1 MGNPDTPGFK
11 GSSGADTNPI
21 PVALIQAKLAEEAAE
36 PAAHEAAPVAEEP
49 APAADAGPAGP
60 MTAGT
65 QVINLPPVPAA
76 EPEPDAAVGADAP
89 PQPEP
94 EPQPA
99 RPAPTT
105 EGTRVMALPPLPAP
119 AAPSRRRPQSR
130 RDQPVSGWVR
140 CPRARPSSSY
150 PSPPGP
156 LPGAPCGPAA
166 PAARPDKP
174 PVRSAPRPTRPAPP
188 PAAAPPVVAPR
199 QASGPPAPAPPQP
212 DPRFNPP
219 AAPVATPF
227 TRAAPSAP
235 QPPPGYQDP
244 RIPSHTDLGLVRA
257 RPLPQRG
264 WRRAV
269 HRLTGLN
276 PGESEL
282 ENTRQKLV
290 ARVSQPVRG
299 DYSIAVLSMK
309 GGVGKT
315 TTTVG
320 LGSTFAAIRGDRVIA
335 VDANPD
341 FGTLAQRGPDQS
353 RSTVRDLLLDDNIFR
368 YSDIRR
374 HTSQS
379 TSRLEILASERDP
392 ATSEAF
398 SDADYR
404 VVIRLLQRFYNLI
417 LTDCGTGL
425 VHSAMSAI
433 LDEADAIVLVAS
445 PAIDAARSAF
455 ATLDWLEHHG
465 RGHLVPNA
473 TVVISAARPGKA
485 SVDLDKLAAQF
496 LTRIRSVH
504 VIPFDDHLAQG
515 SEIVLD
521 LMANRTRQAFLE
533 LAASIADGFAD
544 TKRAA
549 SRH

>member
-1 MGNPDTPGFK
+1 MD
-11 GSSGADTNPI
+11 
-21 PVALIQAKLAEEAAE
+21 
-36 PAAHEAAPVAEEP
+36 
-49 APAADAGPAGP
+49 
-60 MTAGT
+60 
-65 QVINLPPVPAA
+65 
-76 EPEPDAAVGADAP
+76 
-89 PQPEP
+89 
-94 EPQPA
+94 
-99 RPAPTT
+99 
-105 EGTRVMALPPLPAP
+105 LPPLP
-119 AAPSRRRPQSR
+119 RRPVSEPPADTPPPRPAPVFSR
-130 RDQPVSGWVR
+130 PPVFSE
-140 CPRARPSSSY
+140 
-150 PSPPGP
+150 PPALIEP
-156 LPGAPCGPAA
+156 PEPPAPEPTAVIEI
-166 PAARPDKP
+166 PEQP
-174 PVRSAPRPTRPAPP
+174 PVRPAPIPGRPAPEPSPAPP
-188 PAAAPPVVAPR
+188 PAPPPPVPQQPPPPVAQQPPDPR
-199 QASGPPAPAPPQP
+199 LNPPAPP
-212 DPRFNPP
+212 
-219 AAPVATPF
+219 PVATPF
-227 TRAAPSAP
+227 TRTAPGAP
-235 QPPPGYQDP
+235 PQHPQDP
-244 RIPSHTDLGLVRA
+244 RMPSHTELGLVRRV
-257 RPLPQRG
+257 RPLPQSG
-264 WRRAV
+264 WRKVV
-269 HRLTGLN
+269 HRVTGLN
-276 PGESEL
+276 PKESEQ

-425 VHSAMSAI
+425 VHSAMSAV

-473 TVVISAARPGKA
+473 TVVISASRPGKS
-485 SVDLDKLAAQF
+485 SVELDKLAAQF
-496 LTRIRSVH
+496 LTRIRAVH

-521 LMANRTRQAFLE
+521 LMAGRTRQAFLE
-533 LAASIADGFAD
+533 LAASIADGFAH
-544 TKRAA
+544 TKRADRS
-549 SRH
+549 SRG

>member
-1 MGNPDTPGFK
+1 MSQSDAPRTGFK
-11 GSSGADTNPI
+11 RSSDADTNPI
-21 PVALIQAKLAEEAAE
+21 PVQAIQAKLAEESDGSDVDEAPPGPMSAGTKVMTLPPAPPAE
-36 PAAHEAAPVAEEP
+36 PEVSEPESSEPESSKTELSEPEPKAHSEPEAAPDP
-49 APAADAGPAGP
+49 APPRPGP
-60 MTAGT
+60 MAQSTA
-65 QVINLPPVPAA
+65 VFRL
-76 EPEPDAAVGADAP
+76 P
-89 PQPEP
+89 PQPRVRPGPPRRPAAGAEP
-94 EPQPA
+94 PVAPPV
-99 RPAPTT
+99 RPAP
-105 EGTRVMALPPLPAP
+105 LP
-119 AAPSRRRPQSR
+119 RRPV
-130 RDQPVSGWVR
+130 P
-140 CPRARPSSSY
+140 
-150 PSPPGP
+150 
-156 LPGAPCGPAA
+156 
-166 PAARPDKP
+166 P
-174 PVRSAPRPTRPAPP
+174 PVAAPP
-188 PAAAPPVVAPR
+188 PAVARQPAQPSADPR
-199 QASGPPAPAPPQP
+199 LQPPASP
-212 DPRFNPP
+212 
-219 AAPVATPF
+219 PVATPF

-235 QPPPGYQDP
+235 VPQPGVPDP
-244 RIPSHTDLGLVRA
+244 RIPSHTDLGLVRRA

-264 WRRAV
+264 WRRVV
-269 HRLTGLN
+269 HRFTGLN

-425 VHSAMSAI
+425 VHSAMSAV

-515 SEIVLD
+515 SEVVLD

-544 TKRAA
+544 TKRSDRM
-549 SRH
+549 SRG

>member
-1 MGNPDTPGFK
+1 MSGSDAPKPGFK
-11 GSSGADTNPI
+11 RSSDADTNPI
-21 PVALIQAKLAEEAAE
+21 PVREIRAKLAEEAGE
-36 PAAHEAAPVAEEP
+36 SVVEDVPAAPVP
-49 APAADAGPAGP
+49 SAAN
-60 MTAGT
+60 TRE
-65 QVINLPPVPAA
+65 V
-76 EPEPDAAVGADAP
+76 DAP
-89 PQPEP
+89 PAPEP
-94 EPQPA
+94 EPEPA
-99 RPAPTT
+99 PQSEPEPEPVCPAPTT
-105 EGTRVMALPPLPAP
+105 EGTRVMDLPPLP
-119 AAPSRRRPQSR
+119 RRPVTE
-130 RDQPVSGWVR
+130 P
-140 CPRARPSSSY
+140 PARPAPVFSK
-150 PSPPGP
+150 PPVFSEPPPPERREATAVIEIPEQPPIRPAP
-156 LPGAPCGPAA
+156 LPGRPAPEPPPA
-166 PAARPDKP
+166 P
-174 PVRSAPRPTRPAPP
+174 PPPAPP
-188 PAAAPPVVAPR
+188 PAAVAPPDPR
-199 QASGPPAPAPPQP
+199 LNPPAPP
-212 DPRFNPP
+212 
-219 AAPVATPF
+219 PVATPF
-227 TRAAPSAP
+227 TRAAPSAAP
-235 QPPPGYQDP
+235 QHPQDP
-244 RIPSHTDLGLVRA
+244 RMPSHTDLGLVRRV
-257 RPLPQRG
+257 RPLPQSG
-264 WRRAV
+264 WRKVV
-269 HRLTGLN
+269 HRVTGLN
-276 PGESEL
+276 PKESEQ

-315 TTTVG
+315 TTAVG

-425 VHSAMSAI
+425 VHSAMSAV

-473 TVVISAARPGKA
+473 TVVISASRPGKS
-485 SVDLDKLAAQF
+485 SVELDKLAAQF
-496 LTRIRSVH
+496 LTRIRAVH

-521 LMANRTRQAFLE
+521 LMASRTRQAFLE
-533 LAASIADGFAD
+533 LAASIADGFAH
-544 TKRAA
+544 TKWTDRT
-549 SRH
+549 SRG

>member
-1 MGNPDTPGFK
+1 VSESDARRMPSGFK
-11 GSSGADTNPI
+11 RSSDADTSPI
-21 PVALIQAKLAEEAAE
+21 PVAQIQAKLAQESIADADTVVENVT
-36 PAAHEAAPVAEEP
+36 PVADE
-49 APAADAGPAGP
+49 APERPGP
-60 MTAGT
+60 MAAGT
-65 QVINLPPVPAA
+65 RVMDLPPPAVHPGPVA
-76 EPEPDAAVGADAP
+76 DQMPPEPEPEPD
-89 PQPEP
+89 PEP
-94 EPQPA
+94 EPEPEPKPEPEPEPA
-99 RPAPTT
+99 RPGPMSQGTAVVQLPTQ
-105 EGTRVMALPPLPAP
+105 PPVRPAP
-119 AAPSRRRPQSR
+119 IPGRPAAAQVPPPTPPPPAVPQPSAPAPSNGP
-130 RDQPVSGWVR
+130 PVHTE
-140 CPRARPSSSY
+140 RA
-150 PSPPGP
+150 
-156 LPGAPCGPAA
+156 GAPP
-166 PAARPDKP
+166 PARPD
-174 PVRSAPRPTRPAPP
+174 PRLNPPAPP
-188 PAAAPPVVAPR
+188 PV
-199 QASGPPAPAPPQP
+199 S
-212 DPRFNPP
+212 
-219 AAPVATPF
+219 TPF
-227 TRAAPSAP
+227 TSAAPST
-235 QPPPGYQDP
+235 PPPMHGSQDP
-244 RIPSHTDLGLVRA
+244 RMPSHTDLGLVRRV
-257 RPLPQRG
+257 RPLPQSG
-264 WRRAV
+264 WRKVV
-269 HRLTGLN
+269 HRVTGLN
-276 PGESEL
+276 PKESEQ
-282 ENTRQKLV
+282 ENTRQRLV

-425 VHSAMSAI
+425 VHSAMDSV

-445 PAIDAARSAF
+445 PAIDAARSAL

-465 RGHLVPNA
+465 RAHLVPNA
-473 TVVISAARPGKA
+473 TVVISAARPGKS
-485 SVDLDKLAAQF
+485 SVDLDMLAAQF
-496 LTRIRSVH
+496 LTRIRAVH

-521 LMANRTRQAFLE
+521 LMASRTRQAFLE
-533 LAASIADGFAD
+533 LAASIADGFAH
-544 TKRAA
+544 TKRADRT
-549 SRH
+549 SRG

>member
-1 MGNPDTPGFK
+1 MSPSDAPKTASAFK
-11 GSSGADTNPI
+11 PSTEADTIPI
-21 PVALIQAKLAEEAAE
+21 PVAQIQAKLAQEDQESVADEVAPVDE
-36 PAAHEAAPVAEEP
+36 VTPVADDAPGADDAPVADAAASEPVTQGPMSEATRVMEVPQPLPPRDADPAPDAPVADEP
-49 APAADAGPAGP
+49 APVSAGP
-60 MTAGT
+60 MYEGTAVV
-65 QVINLPPVPAA
+65 QL
-76 EPEPDAAVGADAP
+76 P
-89 PQPEP
+89 PQPPVRP
-94 EPQPA
+94 EPPPPPPPA
-99 RPAPTT
+99 RPAP
-105 EGTRVMALPPLPAP
+105 PPPPA
-119 AAPSRRRPQSR
+119 
-130 RDQPVSGWVR
+130 
-140 CPRARPSSSY
+140 
-150 PSPPGP
+150 
-156 LPGAPCGPAA
+156 
-166 PAARPDKP
+166 
-174 PVRSAPRPTRPAPP
+174 RPAPP
-188 PAAAPPVVAPR
+188 PPR
-199 QASGPPAPAPPQP
+199 P
-212 DPRFNPP
+212 DPRLQPHASP
-219 AAPVATPF
+219 PVATPF
-227 TRAAPSAP
+227 TTARPSTP
-235 QPPPGYQDP
+235 PRQPGGQDP
-244 RIPSHTDLGLVRA
+244 RMPSHTDLGLVRRA
-257 RPLPQRG
+257 RPLPQSG
-264 WRRAV
+264 WRKVV
-269 HRLTGLN
+269 HRFTGIN
-276 PGESEL
+276 PRESEE
-282 ENTRQKLV
+282 ENTRQRLV
-290 ARVSQPVRG
+290 ARVTQPVRG

-320 LGSTFAAIRGDRVIA
+320 LGSTFAAVRGDRVIA

-425 VHSAMSAI
+425 VHSAMESV

-445 PAIDAARSAF
+445 PAIDAARSAL

-473 TVVISAARPGKA
+473 TVVISASRPGKS
-485 SVDLDKLAAQF
+485 SVDLDRLAAQF
-496 LTRIRSVH
+496 MSRIRAVH

-521 LMANRTRQAFLE
+521 LMAGRTRQAFLE
-533 LAASIADGFAD
+533 LAASIADGFAN
-544 TKRAA
+544 TKRAERT
-549 SRH
+549 SRG